1 MPDRLP
7 AHTDVLI
14 VGGGPADLT
23 LSVTLAQLG
32 IDHVVIDPK
41 PEVATRSKA
50 AAIQPRTL
58 EYLHRVGLADQLIA
72 DGLRGGGFQR
82 TVTVDG
88 GSTARAPIAA
98 AGWQRPTATSERSN
112 SCGVDGGQ

>member
-7 AHTDVLI
+7 AHTDMLI

-32 IDHVVIDPK
+32 IDHIVIDPK

-50 AAIQPRTL
+50 AAIQPRPL
-58 EYLHRVGLADQLIA
+58 EYLHRVGLADQIDHRRFARWRVSA
-72 DGLRGGGFQR
+72 DGHRRRRLDCAGADCHGWMATADCNIRAVELLRG
-82 TVTVDG
+82 
-88 GSTARAPIAA
+88 
-98 AGWQRPTATSERSN
+98 
-112 SCGVDGGQ
+112 